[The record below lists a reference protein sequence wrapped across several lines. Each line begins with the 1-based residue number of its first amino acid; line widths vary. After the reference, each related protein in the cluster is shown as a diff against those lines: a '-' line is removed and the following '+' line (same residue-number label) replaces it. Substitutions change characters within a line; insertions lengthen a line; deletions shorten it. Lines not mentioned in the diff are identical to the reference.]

1 MSRQRAKYR
10 AGVLAV
16 ALATLALLAA
26 VGSAGAQDTSSIST
40 ATDTSAATTDP
51 GAATTTAPA
60 TTAAVSTALTSEQAA
75 ASRSSSAPY
84 AWIEVKPIGRSN
96 SNAQTKSKYFT
107 IGQGRTGVIQMAMKY
122 DHTTLTGGA
131 LTTTITLPPGL
142 TYVGVQADDRDQAR
156 MNGAFTCLTSGQIVT
171 CTMNKSVA
179 STEAAAVKP
188 NQVVELFMIVKAAQN
203 LVPTPPKNIPNPPDP
218 SVAQQVALG
227 DVTAAV
233 SIPTAAGTLS
243 ATSKVATEAI
253 TGFVQPLMRSTI
265 DATDSV
271 GNERDFVIRVRNVG
285 GLTAQSVAGKP
296 SLMLQGIL
304 PEDNPNIDFTIKG
317 DGWSCSDATGITIC
331 TYHRPVDIGAQAE
344 YLYVHWI
351 PLVQLSDRKA
361 KRIKWQLS
369 GKANWTTIANKG
381 ATREREKGT
390 TCFSQRYSWKF
401 HVLRPATLT
410 ARVEAAKGIDV
421 AQGRATHLRIR
432 VRNTGDVSATHP
444 GVRIAL
450 PKGVTLTSK
459 TAGWT
464 CTPNSLGAACV
475 NSSMSVAVGKYAT
488 IEADASTTTAT
499 PATHGK
505 ITTTPYADNSRH
517 DISHTVP
524 FIVQDIGDARIAPK
538 IQFKRDGHTWT
549 TWTDG
554 GHTKVQKD
562 ESFTY
567 RVQLV
572 NHGGDAVP
580 AGSTVAIS
588 EKIGSGVKLIKVGV
602 NGEGTC
608 ASGRNVSCSLSPA
621 SAVAPGQVVGTLDV
635 TIVPTRETKDASL
648 GPVIAKLAGDPGEDD
663 VPVRLRV
670 IASDRTIGIST
681 TVTQI
686 PDVGGRGA
694 LTMSASNKQKH
705 EAIDRLEV
713 STTLPAGISLVRAT
727 GSHWTCSRSGQKIDC
742 AFDATLNQRTR
753 TPKVTILI
761 DANGKKRLD
770 KTDWSATARTIST
783 GHIERGNVHQ
793 KLPVRAPISI
803 AASASPSTLAASKNA
818 KSLRTV
824 VLKGSR
830 STSNGVSLDYTWA
843 QRCTTAA
850 DVKAFG
856 KCPSKLPTPTVR
868 VEHPH
873 AATARALI
881 PGVTTRTTYVFELT
895 ISDHSSTRTQI
906 VRATAVPPQK
916 LHQGGERH
924 SSGKSKDAAS
934 KKAAQ
939 AAAQKAAEADRR
951 KRDSQRQNAAK
962 SAQKANASKGK
973 AALKGAPSVTIE
985 GGSLQNAAVNAE
997 VRLRAVVTGGS
1008 GERHYSWKQSAG
1020 ATATLSDPAG
1030 ESTTARLPSTKGLV
1044 SFTVSV
1050 TDGAGKQGSARVTIS
1065 VGSDVK
1071 ATDTTQALAASIV
1084 GGPALG
1090 ALPGTKV
1097 LLTALAQGGT
1107 GNVTYSWAQTAGPSV
1122 SLSTKVGSTASFT
1135 MPNTSDGLT
1144 FRVTA
1149 SDAKGTHSTADATVT
1164 TQASPPIVAVAG
1176 GPLLT
1181 ASPATET
1188 SLEVRVSGGNGEL
1201 KYRWAQVSGTKTSIS
1216 DATSPVAKIKTP
1228 GKNGLL
1234 VFTVTATDNT
1244 GTKGTGTV
1252 TVSVGAAA
1260 GKAYC
1265 SFLKQ
1270 TSKASGSGTLN
1281 LPLGTG
1287 TTAKFGTITPP
1298 SATQLSA
1305 CSGVSTTTTR
1315 QSTTPSDGTPFSA
1328 STFTVGGVTIADASG
1343 YVMPAGV
1350 EIASGTVTTPA
1361 SWQLPAISIGTT
1373 PLSLVF
1379 TGGSSANAELSG
1391 SVTAKAFP
1399 FLTLPSG
1406 WTGNTTLTFTPS
1418 GATTTGTVDAT
1429 ATNGSGLVN
1438 ATGTLSTAG
1447 TFTASV
1453 TANNILTIGSTSLD
1467 MSGTT
1472 SNASGTTVS
1481 SISGSTTTST
1491 TLAPGVALSTL
1502 KANWTTADT
1511 GPILTGSATVAF
1523 STSGA
1528 QPANLNAKL
1537 SYTNPS
1543 NWSATLTGSGGASWQ
1558 PLNGLTITPADF
1570 SGSIAQTNGAWQ
1582 WDVTATIPTWKAAS
1596 VLTLNNT
1603 TLDLSSTCTA
1613 TKGITCPKSMVFFN
1627 VATTAVVDPPLSDP
1641 ITISAD
1647 AVFGLGGTPAFS
1659 MTATLSGSITAIP
1672 GLTATITNATVSVND
1687 VEGTSLSPTIT
1698 MPQASLSLPSSWR
1711 LPNVSITDNPL
1722 SLVFTTA
1729 SGGSGSSGNSAV
1741 TAQLIGDIP
1750 VPQFPFLTLPT
1761 GWSGNANLSFGPT
1774 ANVYGS
1780 ATATASD
1787 GSHGVTVSGTLNTNG
1802 TYNASVSAQ
1811 DIVTVGN
1818 ASVDVA
1824 GNVTNTSGT
1833 VVSTVTGSIG
1843 SPATLASGVQL
1854 TQLSATW
1861 TSATSGPIFT
1871 GNATVAISSGS
1882 ETPTNLNATFSYTD
1896 TTNWNVTLTATGG
1909 PTWQPLPGL
1918 NVTPSDFSGSIGQT
1932 NAVWNWNVKA
1942 VIPSWTVSSVLTLNN
1957 TTLDMGSSCTL
1968 TNLVCPKADLF
1979 MMISTTANLN
1989 PPVGDSI
1996 TADADAVFGIGGGSG
2011 FSMYADVPN
2020 GINVAPGL
2028 SFTNPSI
2035 TVGYDLPAG
2044 AVTPTTGAPTFTG
2057 ATQSGWSISTAGG
2070 LTVPGL
2076 GDFAEIAT
2084 NITSQ
2089 GISMGGWDADGVSIA
2104 SGNGSQSGTAFGYSS
2119 MATTMSFDLP
2129 GYGAQSIKM
2138 TPGQIAVTGGYSSP
2152 QWFSTLTGATLPN
2165 AISTI
2170 QFDPT
2175 TGFFNAIVDI
2185 PGSYS
2190 IPSGGS
2196 KIQMPSLNFGI
2207 SNNAQG
2213 LTVTAGGV
2221 ANLSAAAVGGGTSS
2235 PPQMSVEVS
2244 YDFTTEQVSASFGI
2258 ENWNNAFGDQ
2268 GLTINEAVITLG
2280 AELASVPFP
2289 TPTVALYAN
2298 LDTGSL
2304 PPALTSAFGVPGNI
2318 PVAIGAELS
2327 EENPC
2332 IEVQV
2337 GSSTGTTPI
2346 LSVGGGSLQ
2355 ATYFEFVIAP
2365 LGCTLGNVGGTPI
2378 VIPPGFSMAFD
2389 GKLFGT
2395 EVDVQASLSFDP
2407 TIFNASITVGAFSI
2421 PGTGGGMQF
2430 QQTTVTVSLNEQT
2443 NIDSVTFAGGFTMFG
2458 TTINVSGDLSFNGT
2472 TGVTTAGLKVSQ
2484 PQALN
2489 VAGFSLSNLSI
2500 ALNVTY
2506 GGSTNNLSIAAS
2518 GDMNIMGNTVNVE
2531 AFDATIDNGV
2541 VEYINVQIQANL
2553 NFGPAATAS
2562 GTFDMSYTQST
2573 GAFNLNASV
2582 VLTTAAGFSI
2592 GTTATPATLEIS
2604 PQCVA
2609 FSGSLAYAPFFTATL
2624 EGTLVYEN
2632 GCAETV
2638 TNSAGQQVQGS
2649 PGDFSFSA
2657 TNVAIGIDGF
2667 GLTGDVGLGHVGS
2680 DDYANLNATIALS
2693 PQSTNNEITVAGD
2706 FNSNGNFT
2714 FNGSGNLDVAGFV
2727 MNMQV
2732 AVSSQNGNENISG
2745 AANFDVGGT
2754 TLAFA
2759 GDFSMQNGQPSTSLT
2774 ASANLVFDGFDLGNT
2789 TVYLNQTPSSFG
2801 MNAQIALNADL
2812 ATLNG
2817 QLTFIENG
2825 GAPLFYLAAAGN
2837 LNIPNLANA
2846 SMSGVFTNCTDP
2858 TCVQATTTTLTM
2870 SGSLDVYGITY
2881 NFPTIVIGANGFFSI
2896 TSDSSGSSCTGTT
2909 EIWPA
2914 NWQACFSYTE
2924 TLLISDAAPYFSVS
2938 ASADADVQVQW
2949 YNAFANSYS
2958 CACVHWPWWLGGHTT
2973 CLTCYSGGWGG
2984 WGTFINISGGF
2995 SFNADPFELSIEAD
3009 GVDFSI

>member
-1 MSRQRAKYR
+1 
-10 AGVLAV
+10 VLVV

-635 TIVPTRETKDASL
+635 TIVPTRETKDAAL

>member
-10 AGVLAV
+10 AGMVVV
-16 ALATLALLAA
+16 ALATVALLAA

-40 ATDTSAATTDP
+40 ATDTSATTTDP

-60 TTAAVSTALTSEQAA
+60 TTAAISTALTSDQAA
-75 ASRSSSAPY
+75 AARSSSAPY

-203 LVPTPPKNIPNPPDP
+203 LVPTPPKNTPNPPDP

-227 DVTAAV
+227 DITASVA
-233 SIPTAAGTLS
+233 IPTAAGTLN
-243 ATSKVATEAI
+243 ATSSVAAEAI

-265 DATDSV
+265 DATDSI
-271 GNERDFVIRVRNVG
+271 GNERDFVIRLRNVG
-285 GLTAQSVAGKP
+285 GLTAQSVNGKP
-296 SLMLQGIL
+296 SLMVQGIL
-304 PEDNPNIDFTIKG
+304 PEGVPNVDFTVKG

-331 TYHRPVDIGAQAE
+331 TYHRAVQIGAQAE

-351 PLVQLSDRKA
+351 PLVQLNDRKA
-361 KRIKWQLS
+361 KRINWQLS
-369 GKANWTTIANKG
+369 GKANWTTIADQGITSGREHG
-381 ATREREKGT
+381 A
-390 TCFSQRYSWKF
+390 TCFSQKYSWKF
-401 HVLRPATLT
+401 HVLHPATMT
-410 ARVEAAKGIDV
+410 ARIEAAKGIDV
-421 AQGRATHLRIR
+421 AQGRATQLRIR
-432 VRNTGDVSATHP
+432 MRNTGDVAATHP

-450 PKGVTLTSK
+450 PKGVVLTSRSK
-459 TAGWT
+459 GWT
-464 CTPNSLGAACV
+464 CTPNSVGAECV
-475 NSSMSVAVGKYAT
+475 NPTTSVDVGAYAT
-488 IEADASTTTAT
+488 IDVTATTTTAT
-499 PATHGK
+499 PAVHGK

-524 FIVQDIGDARIAPK
+524 FIVQDIGDPRIAPK
-538 IQFKRDGHTWT
+538 IQFKSDGHTWK
-549 TWTDG
+549 TWTNG
-554 GHTKVQKD
+554 GHTKVMKG
-562 ESFTY
+562 EAFTY

-572 NHGGDAVP
+572 NRGGDAVP
-580 AGSTVAIS
+580 AGSTVSIS
-588 EKIGSGVKLIKVGV
+588 ETIGTGVKLVSAGV

-608 ASGRNVSCSLSPA
+608 TSGRNVSCSLSPS
-621 SAVAPGQVVGTLDV
+621 SAVAPGDVVGTIDITVL
-635 TIVPTRETKDASL
+635 PSRETKDAPL
-648 GPVIAKLAGDPGEDD
+648 GPVIAKLSGDPGQDR

-670 IASDRTIGIST
+670 IATDRTVRIST
-681 TVTQI
+681 DVHLI
-686 PDVGGRGA
+686 PDVGGRGEI
-694 LTMSASNKQKH
+694 TMSAANLQKH
-705 EAIDRLEV
+705 NAIDQV
-713 STTLPAGISLVRAT
+713 KVMTTLPAGISLVSAT
-727 GSHWTCSRSGQKIDC
+727 GSNWTCTNSGQALTC
-742 AFDATLNQRTR
+742 AFSPALAQRTR
-753 TPKVTILI
+753 TPKVTLLV
-761 DANGKKRLD
+761 DATGKKRVD
-770 KTDWSATARTIST
+770 ATEWNATARTIAT
-783 GHIERGNVHQ
+783 KHIEVGLVHQ
-793 KLPVRAPISI
+793 KLPVRSPISI
-803 AASASPSTLAASKNA
+803 TASVSPSTLAASKDA
-818 KSLRTV
+818 KKLRTV
-824 VLKGSR
+824 VLKGSK
-830 STSNGVSLDYTWA
+830 SASNGVSLDYSWV
-843 QRCTTAA
+843 QRCTTPA
-850 DVKAFG
+850 DVAAFG
-856 KCPSKLPTPTVR
+856 KCPTTTPTPVVR

-881 PGVTTRTTYVFELT
+881 PGVTERTTYVFELT
-895 ISDHSSTRTQI
+895 ITDHSSTRSQI
-906 VRATAVPPQK
+906 VRAVAAPP
-916 LHQGGERH
+916 LHVKQGGEQRT
-924 SSGKSKDAAS
+924 SGKTKDATS

-939 AAAQKAAEADRR
+939 TAAQKAAETDRR
-951 KRDSQRQNAAK
+951 KRDSQRASAAK
-962 SAQKANASKGK
+962 SAQKANANKGK
-973 AALKGAPSVTIE
+973 AALKGAPNVTIE
-985 GGSLQNAAVNAE
+985 GGSLQSAATNAE
-997 VRLRAVVTGGS
+997 VTLHAVVTGGS
-1008 GERHYSWKQSAG
+1008 GDRHYAWKQSAG
-1020 ATATLSDPAG
+1020 SATTLSDAAG
-1030 ESTTARLPSTKGLV
+1030 ESTKVHMPTVKGLV
-1044 SFTVSV
+1044 SYTVTV
-1050 TDGAGKQGSARVTIS
+1050 TDGAGKQGTARVTIN

-1084 GGPALG
+1084 GGPSLG

-1107 GNVTYSWAQTAGPSV
+1107 GNVTYSWAQTSGPSV
-1122 SLSTKVGSTASFT
+1122 SLSAKTGSTASFT
-1135 MPNTSDGLT
+1135 MPSTSDGLG

-1149 SDAKGTHSTADATVT
+1149 TDAAGTHSTADATVT
-1164 TQASPPIVAVAG
+1164 TQASPPTVSVAG

-1181 ASPATET
+1181 AAPSTET

-1201 KYRWAQVSGTKTSIS
+1201 KYKWMQVSGTKTPIS
-1216 DATSPVAKIKTP
+1216 DDTSAVAKIKTP
-1228 GKNGLL
+1228 GRTGLL
-1234 VFTVTATDNT
+1234 VYTVTATDNT
-1244 GTKGTGTV
+1244 GTQGTGTV
-1252 TVSVGAAA
+1252 TISVGAAA

-1265 SFLKQ
+1265 SFLTQ
-1270 TSKASGSGTLN
+1270 TSKASGSGSLK

-1287 TTAKFGTITPP
+1287 NSATFGTITPP
-1298 SATQLSA
+1298 SAAQSSA
-1305 CSGVSTTTTR
+1305 CAGKAKSTR
-1315 QSTTPSDGTPFSA
+1315 QASTPSDGTPFSA
-1328 STFTVGGVTIADASG
+1328 STFTVGGVTIANASG
-1343 YVMPAGV
+1343 YVMPAGI
-1350 EIASGTVTTPA
+1350 EITAGTVTTPA
-1361 SWQLPAISIGTT
+1361 SWQLPAITVGST
-1373 PLSLVF
+1373 PLSMVF
-1379 TGGSSANAELSG
+1379 TGGSSSNAQLSG
-1391 SVTAKAFP
+1391 SISAKAFP

-1418 GATTTGTVDAT
+1418 GTTTTGSVDAT

-1438 ATGTLSTAG
+1438 VTGSLSTTGT
-1447 TFTASV
+1447 FNASV
-1453 TANNILTIGSTSLD
+1453 TANDILTIGATSLD

-1481 SISGSTTTST
+1481 SIAGSTTTATS
-1491 TLAPGVALSTL
+1491 LAPGVSLSTL

-1523 STSGA
+1523 TTTGA
-1528 QPANLNAKL
+1528 TPTALNATL
-1537 SYTNPS
+1537 SYTDPA
-1543 NWSATLTGSGGASWQ
+1543 NWSTTLTGSGGPTWQ
-1558 PLNGLTITPADF
+1558 PLNGLSVSPSDF
-1570 SGSIAQTNGAWQ
+1570 SGSIAQSNGTWE
-1582 WDVTATIPTWKAAS
+1582 WNVTANVPTWKAAS
-1596 VLTLNNT
+1596 VLTLTKT

-1627 VATTAVVDPPLSDP
+1627 VATTAVVDPPLSNP

-1698 MPQASLSLPSSWR
+1698 MPQASLALPSAWR
-1711 LPNVSITDNPL
+1711 LPNVSITNNPL

-1750 VPQFPFLTLPT
+1750 VPQFPFLTLPS

-1787 GSHGVTVSGTLNTNG
+1787 GSHGVTVTGTLNNNG
-1802 TYNASVSAQ
+1802 TYSASVTAQ

-1818 ASVDVA
+1818 ASVNVA
-1824 GNVTNTSGT
+1824 GTVTNTSGN
-1833 VVSTVTGSIG
+1833 VVSTVTGAIG

-1854 TQLSATW
+1854 TTLRATW

-1882 ETPTNLNATFSYTD
+1882 ETPTNLNANFTYTD
-1896 TTNWNVTLTATGG
+1896 TTNWAVTLTATGG

-1932 NAVWNWNVKA
+1932 NAAWNWNVKA
-1942 VIPSWTVSSVLTLNN
+1942 AIPSWTVSSVLTLNN

-2028 SFTNPSI
+2028 SFSNPSI

-2044 AVTPTTGAPTFTG
+2044 SVTPTTGAPTFTG
-2057 ATQSGWSISTAGG
+2057 ATESGWSISTAGG

-2119 MATTMSFDLP
+2119 FASTMSFNLP
-2129 GYGAQSIKM
+2129 SFGQQTIKL
-2138 TPGQIAVTGGYSSP
+2138 TPGEISVTGGYSSP
-2152 QWFSTLTGATLPN
+2152 QWFATLTGASLPS

-2196 KIQMPSLNFGI
+2196 KIQMPSLNFAI
-2207 SNNAQG
+2207 SENQQG

-2389 GKLFGT
+2389 GQLFGT
-2395 EVDVQASLSFDP
+2395 EVDVQAALSFDP

-2443 NIDSVTFAGGFTMFG
+2443 NVDSVTFAGGFSMFG
-2458 TTINVSGDLSFNGT
+2458 TTIDVSGDLIFNGT
-2472 TGVTTAGLKVSQ
+2472 TGQTTAGLKVSQ

-2506 GGSTNNLSIAAS
+2506 GGGTNDLSIAAS
-2518 GDMNIMGNTVNVE
+2518 GDMNIMGNTVNVQ

-2541 VEYINVQIQANL
+2541 VEYVNVQIQESL

-2562 GTFDMSYTQST
+2562 GMFDMSYTQST
-2573 GAFNLNASV
+2573 GAFDLNASV

-2592 GTTATPATLEIS
+2592 GTTSNPATLEIS

-2609 FSGSLAYAPFFTATL
+2609 FSGTLAYAPFFTATM
-2624 EGTLVYEN
+2624 EGTLVYQD

-2727 MNMQV
+2727 LNMQV

-2774 ASANLVFDGFDLGNT
+2774 ASANLVFDGFNLGNT

-2825 GAPLFYLAAAGN
+2825 GAPLFYLSAAGN

-2846 SMSGVFTNCTDP
+2846 SMSGVFTNCTNP
-2858 TCVQATTTTLTM
+2858 SCTQATTTTLTM

-2938 ASADADVQVQW
+2938 ASAAADVQVQW

-2995 SFNADPFELSIEAD
+2995 SFNADPFELSIEAE

>member
-10 AGVLAV
+10 AGMVVV
-16 ALATLALLAA
+16 ALATVALLAA

-40 ATDTSAATTDP
+40 ATDTSATTTDP

-60 TTAAVSTALTSEQAA
+60 TTAAISTALTSDQAA
-75 ASRSSSAPY
+75 AARSSSAPY

-203 LVPTPPKNIPNPPDP
+203 LVPTPPKNTPNPPDP

-227 DVTAAV
+227 DITASVA
-233 SIPTAAGTLS
+233 IPTAAGTLN
-243 ATSKVATEAI
+243 ATSSVAAEAI

-265 DATDSV
+265 DATDSI
-271 GNERDFVIRVRNVG
+271 GNERDFVIRLRNVG
-285 GLTAQSVAGKP
+285 GLTAQSVNGKP
-296 SLMLQGIL
+296 SLMVQGIL
-304 PEDNPNIDFTIKG
+304 PEGVPNVDFTVKG

-331 TYHRPVDIGAQAE
+331 TYHRAVQIGAQAE

-351 PLVQLSDRKA
+351 PLVQLNDRKA
-361 KRIKWQLS
+361 KRINWQLS
-369 GKANWTTIANKG
+369 GKANWTTIADQGITSGREHG
-381 ATREREKGT
+381 A
-390 TCFSQRYSWKF
+390 TCFSQKYSWKF
-401 HVLRPATLT
+401 HVLHPATMT
-410 ARVEAAKGIDV
+410 ARIEAAKGIDV
-421 AQGRATHLRIR
+421 AQGRATQLRIR
-432 VRNTGDVSATHP
+432 MRNTGDVAATHP

-450 PKGVTLTSK
+450 PKGVVLTSRSK
-459 TAGWT
+459 GWT
-464 CTPNSLGAACV
+464 CTPNSVGAECV
-475 NSSMSVAVGKYAT
+475 NPTTSVDVGAYAT
-488 IEADASTTTAT
+488 IDVTATTTTAT
-499 PATHGK
+499 PAVHGK

-524 FIVQDIGDARIAPK
+524 FIVQDIGDPRIAPK
-538 IQFKRDGHTWT
+538 IQFKSDGHTWK
-549 TWTDG
+549 TWTNG
-554 GHTKVQKD
+554 GHTKVMKG
-562 ESFTY
+562 EAFTY

-572 NHGGDAVP
+572 NRGGDAVP
-580 AGSTVAIS
+580 AGSTVSIS
-588 EKIGSGVKLIKVGV
+588 ETIGTGVKLVSAGV

-608 ASGRNVSCSLSPA
+608 TSGRNVSCSLSPS
-621 SAVAPGQVVGTLDV
+621 SAVAPGDVVGTIDITVL
-635 TIVPTRETKDASL
+635 PSRETKDAPL
-648 GPVIAKLAGDPGEDD
+648 GPVIAKLSGDPGQDR

-670 IASDRTIGIST
+670 IATDRTVRIST
-681 TVTQI
+681 DVHLI
-686 PDVGGRGA
+686 PDVGGRGEI
-694 LTMSASNKQKH
+694 TMSAANLQKH
-705 EAIDRLEV
+705 NAIDQV
-713 STTLPAGISLVRAT
+713 KVMTTLPAGISLVSAT
-727 GSHWTCSRSGQKIDC
+727 GSNWTCTNSGQALTC
-742 AFDATLNQRTR
+742 AFSPALAQRTR
-753 TPKVTILI
+753 TPKVTLLV
-761 DANGKKRLD
+761 DATGKKRVD
-770 KTDWSATARTIST
+770 ATEWNATARTIAT
-783 GHIERGNVHQ
+783 KHIEVGLVHQ
-793 KLPVRAPISI
+793 KLPVRSPISI
-803 AASASPSTLAASKNA
+803 TASVSPSTLAASKDA
-818 KSLRTV
+818 KKLRTV
-824 VLKGSR
+824 VLKGSK
-830 STSNGVSLDYTWA
+830 SASNGVSLDYSWV
-843 QRCTTAA
+843 QRCTTPA
-850 DVKAFG
+850 DVAAFG
-856 KCPSKLPTPTVR
+856 KCPTTTPTPVVR

-881 PGVTTRTTYVFELT
+881 PGVTERTTYVFELT
-895 ISDHSSTRTQI
+895 ITDHSSTRSQI
-906 VRATAVPPQK
+906 VRAVAAPP
-916 LHQGGERH
+916 LHVKQGGEQRT
-924 SSGKSKDAAS
+924 SGKTKDATS

-939 AAAQKAAEADRR
+939 TAAQKAAETDRR
-951 KRDSQRQNAAK
+951 KRDSQRASAAK
-962 SAQKANASKGK
+962 SAQKANANKGK
-973 AALKGAPSVTIE
+973 AALKGAPNVTIE
-985 GGSLQNAAVNAE
+985 GGSLQSAATNAE
-997 VRLRAVVTGGS
+997 VTLHAVVTGGS
-1008 GERHYSWKQSAG
+1008 GDRHYAWKQSAG
-1020 ATATLSDPAG
+1020 SATTLSDAAG
-1030 ESTTARLPSTKGLV
+1030 ESTKVHMPTVKGLV
-1044 SFTVSV
+1044 SYTVTV
-1050 TDGAGKQGSARVTIS
+1050 TDGAGKQGTARVTIN

-1084 GGPALG
+1084 GGPSLG

-1107 GNVTYSWAQTAGPSV
+1107 GNVTYSWAQTSGPSV
-1122 SLSTKVGSTASFT
+1122 SLSAKTGSTASFT
-1135 MPNTSDGLT
+1135 MPSTSDGLG

-1149 SDAKGTHSTADATVT
+1149 TDAAGTHSTADATVT
-1164 TQASPPIVAVAG
+1164 TQASPPTVSVAG

-1181 ASPATET
+1181 AAPSTET

-1201 KYRWAQVSGTKTSIS
+1201 KYKWMQVSGTKTPIS
-1216 DATSPVAKIKTP
+1216 DDTSAVAKIKTP
-1228 GKNGLL
+1228 GRTGLL
-1234 VFTVTATDNT
+1234 VYTVTATDNT
-1244 GTKGTGTV
+1244 GTQGTGTV
-1252 TVSVGAAA
+1252 TISVGAAA

-1265 SFLKQ
+1265 SFLTQ
-1270 TSKASGSGTLN
+1270 TSKASGSGSLK

-1287 TTAKFGTITPP
+1287 NSATFGTITPP
-1298 SATQLSA
+1298 SAAQSSA
-1305 CSGVSTTTTR
+1305 CAGKAKSTR
-1315 QSTTPSDGTPFSA
+1315 QASTPSDGTPFSA
-1328 STFTVGGVTIADASG
+1328 STFTVGGVTIANASG
-1343 YVMPAGV
+1343 YVMPAGI
-1350 EIASGTVTTPA
+1350 EITAGTVTTPA
-1361 SWQLPAISIGTT
+1361 SWQLPAITVGST
-1373 PLSLVF
+1373 PLSMVF
-1379 TGGSSANAELSG
+1379 TGGSSSNAQLSG
-1391 SVTAKAFP
+1391 SISAKAFP

-1418 GATTTGTVDAT
+1418 GTTTTGSVDAT

-1438 ATGTLSTAG
+1438 VTGSLSTTGT
-1447 TFTASV
+1447 FNASV
-1453 TANNILTIGSTSLD
+1453 TANDILTIGATSLD

-1481 SISGSTTTST
+1481 SIAGSTTTATS
-1491 TLAPGVALSTL
+1491 LAPGVSLSTL

-1523 STSGA
+1523 TTTGA
-1528 QPANLNAKL
+1528 TPTALNATL
-1537 SYTNPS
+1537 SYTDPA
-1543 NWSATLTGSGGASWQ
+1543 NWSTTLTGSGGPTWQ
-1558 PLNGLTITPADF
+1558 PLNGLSVSPSDF
-1570 SGSIAQTNGAWQ
+1570 SGSIAQSNGTWE
-1582 WDVTATIPTWKAAS
+1582 WNVTANVPTWKAAS
-1596 VLTLNNT
+1596 VLTLTKT

-1627 VATTAVVDPPLSDP
+1627 VATTAVVDPPLSNP

-1698 MPQASLSLPSSWR
+1698 MPQASLALPSAWR
-1711 LPNVSITDNPL
+1711 LPNVSITNNPL

-1750 VPQFPFLTLPT
+1750 VPQFPFLTLPS

-1787 GSHGVTVSGTLNTNG
+1787 GSHGVTVTGTLNNNG
-1802 TYNASVSAQ
+1802 TYSASVTAQ

-1818 ASVDVA
+1818 ASVNVA
-1824 GNVTNTSGT
+1824 GTVTNTSGN
-1833 VVSTVTGSIG
+1833 VVSTVTGAIG

-1854 TQLSATW
+1854 TTLRATW

-1882 ETPTNLNATFSYTD
+1882 ETPTNLNANFTYTD
-1896 TTNWNVTLTATGG
+1896 TTNWAVTLTATGG

-1932 NAVWNWNVKA
+1932 NAAWNWNVKA
-1942 VIPSWTVSSVLTLNN
+1942 AIPSWTVSSVLTLNN

-2028 SFTNPSI
+2028 SFSNPSI

-2044 AVTPTTGAPTFTG
+2044 SVTPTTGAPTFTG
-2057 ATQSGWSISTAGG
+2057 ATESGWSISTAGG

-2119 MATTMSFDLP
+2119 FASTMSFNLP
-2129 GYGAQSIKM
+2129 SFGQQTIKL
-2138 TPGQIAVTGGYSSP
+2138 TPGEISVTGGYSSP
-2152 QWFSTLTGATLPN
+2152 QWFATLTGASLPS

-2196 KIQMPSLNFGI
+2196 KIQMPSLNFAI
-2207 SNNAQG
+2207 SENQQG

-2389 GKLFGT
+2389 GQLFGT
-2395 EVDVQASLSFDP
+2395 EVDVQAALSFDP

-2443 NIDSVTFAGGFTMFG
+2443 NVDSVTFAGGFSMFG
-2458 TTINVSGDLSFNGT
+2458 TTIDVSGDLIFNGT
-2472 TGVTTAGLKVSQ
+2472 TGQTTAGLKVSQ

-2506 GGSTNNLSIAAS
+2506 
-2518 GDMNIMGNTVNVE
+2518 
-2531 AFDATIDNGV
+2531 
-2541 VEYINVQIQANL
+2541 
-2553 NFGPAATAS
+2553 
-2562 GTFDMSYTQST
+2562 
-2573 GAFNLNASV
+2573 
-2582 VLTTAAGFSI
+2582 
-2592 GTTATPATLEIS
+2592 
-2604 PQCVA
+2604 
-2609 FSGSLAYAPFFTATL
+2609 
-2624 EGTLVYEN
+2624 
-2632 GCAETV
+2632 
-2638 TNSAGQQVQGS
+2638 
-2649 PGDFSFSA
+2649 
-2657 TNVAIGIDGF
+2657 
-2667 GLTGDVGLGHVGS
+2667 
-2680 DDYANLNATIALS
+2680 
-2693 PQSTNNEITVAGD
+2693 
-2706 FNSNGNFT
+2706 
-2714 FNGSGNLDVAGFV
+2714 
-2727 MNMQV
+2727 
-2732 AVSSQNGNENISG
+2732 
-2745 AANFDVGGT
+2745 VGGT

-2774 ASANLVFDGFDLGNT
+2774 ASANLVFDGFNLGNT

-2825 GAPLFYLAAAGN
+2825 GAPLFYLSAAGN

-2846 SMSGVFTNCTDP
+2846 SMSGVFTNCTNP
-2858 TCVQATTTTLTM
+2858 SCTQATTTTLTM

-2938 ASADADVQVQW
+2938 ASAAADVQVQW

-2995 SFNADPFELSIEAD
+2995 SFNADPFELSIEAES
-3009 GVDFSI
+3009 VDFSI

>member
-1 MSRQRAKYR
+1 VGRPEGKHR
-10 AGVLAV
+10 AGLLIV
-16 ALATLALLAA
+16 ALAALALLAA
-26 VGSAGAQDTSSIST
+26 VGTAGAQDTST
-40 ATDTSAATTDP
+40 AATTDSS
-51 GAATTTAPA
+51 AAADAGA
-60 TTAAVSTALTSEQAA
+60 TTAVSTVLSAEQTAA
-75 ASRSSSAPY
+75 ARSSSAPY

-96 SNAQTKSKYFT
+96 ANGQSKSKYFT

-122 DHTTLTGGA
+122 DHTTLAGGA
-131 LTTTITLPPGL
+131 LTASITLPTGL

-156 MNGAFTCLTSGQIVT
+156 MNGAFSCTTAGQVVT
-171 CTMNKSVA
+171 CAMNKSMT
-179 STEAAAVKP
+179 STEAAAVQP
-188 NQVVELFMIVKAAQN
+188 NQVVELFLIVKAASN
-203 LVPTPPKNIPNPPDP
+203 LVPTPPKDTPNPPDP
-218 SVAQQVALG
+218 SVAQQVSLG
-227 DVTAAV
+227 DISASLAV
-233 SIPTAAGTLS
+233 PTAAGVLN
-243 ATSKVATEAI
+243 ATSKVAAEAI

-271 GNERDFVIRVRNVG
+271 GNERDFVIRLRNVG
-285 GLTAQSVAGKP
+285 GLTAQSVGGKP
-296 SLMLQGIL
+296 SLMVQGIL
-304 PEDNPNIDFTIKG
+304 PEGIPNVDFTVKG
-317 DGWSCSDATGITIC
+317 DGWTCSDATGITIC
-331 TYHRPVDIGAQAE
+331 TYRRPIEIGAQAE
-344 YLYVHWI
+344 YLHVHWI
-351 PLVQLSDRKA
+351 PLLQQGDRKA

-369 GKANWTTIANKG
+369 GKANWTTIADQG
-381 ATREREKGT
+381 AKSAREKGT

-401 HVLRPATLT
+401 HVLHPATMT

-421 AQGRATHLRIR
+421 AQGRTTRLRLR
-432 VRNTGDVSATHP
+432 VRNTGDVNATHP

-450 PKGVTLTSK
+450 PKGVTLTSR
-459 TAGWT
+459 TSGWT
-464 CTPNSLGAACV
+464 CTPNSLGAECV
-475 NSSMSVAVGKYAT
+475 DPSATVAVGTYVT
-488 IEADASTTTAT
+488 VDVDAATTTAT
-499 PATHGK
+499 PAVHGR

-524 FIVQDIGDARIAPK
+524 FVVQDVGDPRIAPK
-538 IQFKRDGHTWT
+538 IQFKSDGHTWK

-580 AGSTVAIS
+580 SGATVSIS

-608 ASGRNVSCSLSPA
+608 TSGHDVSCTLSPS
-621 SAVAPGQVVGTLDV
+621 SAIAPGQVVGTLDV
-635 TIVPTRETKDASL
+635 TIVPTRETKDAAL
-648 GPVIAKLAGDPGEDD
+648 GPVVAKLSGDPGEDH

-681 TVTQI
+681 TVRQI
-686 PDVGGRGA
+686 PDVGGRGE
-694 LTMSASNKQKH
+694 LTMSATNKQRH
-705 EAIDRLEV
+705 AAIDQLKV
-713 STTLPAGISLVRAT
+713 STTLPAGIALVSAT
-727 GSHWTCSRSGQKIDC
+727 GSNWTCSHSGRDITC

-753 TPKVTILI
+753 TPKVSILV
-761 DANGKKRLD
+761 DASGKKRLD

-783 GHIERGNVHQ
+783 GHIELGTVHQ
-793 KLPVRAPISI
+793 KLPVRAPITI

-818 KSLRTV
+818 KALRTV
-824 VLKGSR
+824 VLKGSK
-830 STSNGVSLDYTWA
+830 SASNGVSLDYSWV

-856 KCPSKLPTPTVR
+856 KCPTKRPTPTVR

-881 PGVTTRTTYVFELT
+881 PGVTERTTYVFELT
-895 ISDHSSTRTQI
+895 ISDHSSTRSQI
-906 VRATAVPPQK
+906 VRTTAVPPLKQP
-916 LHQGGERH
+916 QGGERS

-939 AAAQKAAEADRR
+939 TAAQKAAEADRR
-951 KRDSQRQNAAK
+951 KRDSQRRASAK
-962 SAQKANASKGK
+962 GTQKANASKGK
-973 AALKGAPSVTIE
+973 SALKGAPTVTIE
-985 GGSLQNAAVNAE
+985 GGSLQSAAVNAE
-997 VRLRAVVTGGS
+997 VDLRAVVSGGT
-1008 GERHYSWKQSAG
+1008 GERHYAWKQSAG
-1020 ATATLSDPAG
+1020 SATTISDAAA
-1030 ESTTARLPSTKGLV
+1030 ESTKVHLPSTKGLV
-1044 SFTVSV
+1044 SYTVTV
-1050 TDGAGKQGSARVTIS
+1050 TDGAGKQGSARVTID

-1084 GGPALG
+1084 GGPSLG

-1097 LLTALAQGGT
+1097 LLTALAQGGSGT
-1107 GNVTYSWAQTAGPSV
+1107 VTYSWTQTAGPPV
-1122 SLSTKVGSTASFT
+1122 VLSAKTGSSASFT
-1135 MPNTSDGLT
+1135 MPSTSEGLT

-1149 SDAKGTHSTADATVT
+1149 TDGAGAHSTADATVT
-1164 TQASPPIVAVAG
+1164 TQASPPTVSVAG

-1181 ASPATET
+1181 AAPSTET
-1188 SLEVRVSGGNGEL
+1188 ALEVRVSGGNGEL
-1201 KYRWAQVSGTKTSIS
+1201 KYKWTQISG
-1216 DATSPVAKIKTP
+1216 AKTP
-1228 GKNGLL
+1228 ITDDTSAVARIRTPSRNGLL
-1234 VFTVTATDNT
+1234 VYTVTATDNT
-1244 GTKGTGTV
+1244 GTQGTGTV

-1270 TSKASGSGTLN
+1270 TAKASGSGSLD
-1281 LPLGTG
+1281 LPLGAG
-1287 TTAKFGTITPP
+1287 TTATFGTITPP

-1305 CSGVSTTTTR
+1305 CSGISTKATR
-1315 QSTTPSDGTPFSA
+1315 QTSTPSDGTPFSA
-1328 STFTVGGVTIADASG
+1328 STFTVGGVTIANAAG

-1350 EIASGTVTTPA
+1350 EITSGTVTTPA

-1379 TGGSSANAELSG
+1379 AGGSSSNAELSG
-1391 SVTAKAFP
+1391 SITAKAFP

-1406 WTGNTTLTFTPS
+1406 WTGTTTLTFTPNG
-1418 GATTTGTVDAT
+1418 GATTGAVDAS

-1438 ATGTLSTAG
+1438 VTGSLSTTG

-1453 TANNILTIGSTSLD
+1453 TANDILTIAGTSLD

-1481 SISGSTTTST
+1481 SISGSTTAATS
-1491 TLAPGVALSTL
+1491 LAPGVSLTTL

-1528 QPANLNAKL
+1528 QPANLNATL
-1537 SYTNPS
+1537 SYTDPADWN
-1543 NWSATLTGSGGASWQ
+1543 ATLTGSGGASWQ
-1558 PLNGLTITPADF
+1558 PLNGLTLTPSDF
-1570 SGSIAQTNGAWQ
+1570 SGSIAQANGAWQ
-1582 WDVTATIPTWKAAS
+1582 WNVTATVPTWKAAS
-1596 VLTLNNT
+1596 VLTLTKT
-1603 TLDLSSTCTA
+1603 TLDLSSSCTA

-1627 VATTAVVDPPLSDP
+1627 IDTTAVVDPPLSDP
-1641 ITISAD
+1641 ISISAD

-1698 MPQASLSLPSSWR
+1698 MPQASLSLPSAWR
-1711 LPNVSITDNPL
+1711 LPNVSITNNPL
-1722 SLVFTTA
+1722 SLVFTTPSGGA
-1729 SGGSGSSGNSAV
+1729 SSSGGSGSSGSSAV
-1741 TAQLIGDIP
+1741 VAQLIGDIP

-1802 TYNASVSAQ
+1802 TYSASVSAE

-1818 ASVDVA
+1818 ASVNVA
-1824 GNVTNTSGT
+1824 GTVTNTSGN

-1854 TQLSATW
+1854 TTLSATW
-1861 TSATSGPIFT
+1861 TSATTGPIFT

-1882 ETPTNLNATFSYTD
+1882 ETPTNLNAAFTYTD

-1932 NAVWNWNVKA
+1932 DAAWNWNVKA
-1942 VIPSWTVSSVLTLNN
+1942 VIPTWTVSSVLTLNN

-1968 TNLVCPKADLF
+1968 TNVVCPKADLF

-1996 TADADAVFGIGGGSG
+1996 TADADAVFGIGGGAG
-2011 FSMYADVPN
+2011 FSLYADVPN

-2028 SFTNPSI
+2028 SFSNPSI
-2035 TVGYDLPAG
+2035 SVAYDLPSG
-2044 AVTPTTGAPTFTG
+2044 SVTPTTGAPSFTG
-2057 ATQSGWSISTAGG
+2057 ATENGWSINTAGG

-2084 NITSQ
+2084 NITSL

-2119 MATTMSFDLP
+2119 VPTTMSFNLP
-2129 GYGAQSIKM
+2129 GFGAQSIKM
-2138 TPGQIAVTGGYSSP
+2138 TPGQISVTGGYSSP

-2196 KIQMPSLNFGI
+2196 QIQMPSLNFAI

-2258 ENWNNAFGDQ
+2258 ENWQNAFGDQ

-2389 GKLFGT
+2389 GQLFGT
-2395 EVDVQASLSFDP
+2395 EVDVQAALSFDP
-2407 TIFNASITVGAFSI
+2407 TIFNASITVGAFTI

-2443 NIDSVTFAGGFTMFG
+2443 QIDTVTFAGGFTMFG
-2458 TTINVSGDLSFNGT
+2458 TTIDVSGDLSYDGAT
-2472 TGVTTAGLKVSQ
+2472 ATTTAGLKVSQ
-2484 PQALN
+2484 SQSLN
-2489 VAGFSLSNLSI
+2489 VSGFSLSNLSI

-2506 GGSTNNLSIAAS
+2506 GPSTNDLSIAAS
-2518 GDMNIMGNTVNVE
+2518 GDMDIMGNTVNVQ

-2541 VEYINVQIQANL
+2541 VENVNVQIQANL
-2553 NFGPAATAS
+2553 NFGPAATAN

-2573 GAFNLNASV
+2573 GAFDLNAAV

-2592 GTTATPATLEIS
+2592 GTPSNPATLEIS

-2609 FSGSLAYAPFFTATL
+2609 FSGSLAYAPFFTATM
-2624 EGTLVYEN
+2624 EGTLVYQS

-2649 PGDFSFSA
+2649 PGDFSFAA

-2693 PQSTNNEITVAGD
+2693 PQSTNNEITVNGD

-2714 FNGSGNLDVAGFV
+2714 FNGSGNLDIAGFV

-2732 AVSSQNGNENISG
+2732 AVSNQNGNQSISG

-2759 GDFSMQNGQPSTSLT
+2759 GDFTMQNGQPSTSLT
-2774 ASANLVFDGFDLGNT
+2774 ASANLVFDGFNLGNT

-2837 LNIPNLANA
+2837 LNIPDLADA

-2858 TCVQATTTTLTM
+2858 SCTQATTTTLTM

-2881 NFPTIVIGANGFFSI
+2881 NFPTIVIGADGYFSI
-2896 TSDSSGSSCTGTT
+2896 TSNSSGSSCTGTT

-2995 SFNADPFELSIEAD
+2995 SFNADPFELSVEAE

>member
-1 MSRQRAKYR
+1 MNQLGVVRRAVPF
-10 AGVLAV
+10 AA
-16 ALATLALLAA
+16 ALLLALIALTAA
-26 VGSAGAQDTSSIST
+26 AGAQEAP
-40 ATDTSAATTDP
+40 ATGADTSATP
-51 GAATTTAPA
+51 VA
-60 TTAAVSTALTSEQAA
+60 TTAGASTALSADQAA
-75 ASRSSSAPY
+75 AARSSDAPY

-96 SNAQTKSKYFT
+96 SNGQSKSKYFT

-122 DHTTLTGGA
+122 DHTTLSGGP
-131 LTTTITLPPGL
+131 LTTTITLPAGL

-156 MNGAFTCLTSGQIVT
+156 MNGAFTCTTAGQVVT
-171 CTMNKSVA
+171 CTMNRSLT
-179 STEAAAVKP
+179 STEAASVQP
-188 NQVVELFMIVKAAQN
+188 NQVVELFMIVKAAPN
-203 LVPTPPKNIPNPPDP
+203 LVPTPPKNTPNPPDP
-218 SVAQQVALG
+218 SVAQQIALG
-227 DVTAAV
+227 DITAALAV
-233 SIPTAAGTLS
+233 PTEAGTLT
-243 ATSKVATEAI
+243 ATSTVAAEAI
-253 TGFVQPLMRSTI
+253 TGFVQPLIRSTI

-271 GNERDFVIRVRNVG
+271 GSERDFVIRLRNVG
-285 GLTAQSVAGKP
+285 GLVAQSVGGKP
-296 SLMLQGIL
+296 SLMVQGIL
-304 PEDNPNIDFTIKG
+304 PESAPDVAFTVTG
-317 DGWSCSDATGITIC
+317 VGWSCSDATGTTIC
-331 TYHRPVDIGAQAE
+331 TYHRPVDIGAEAE
-344 YLYVHWI
+344 YLHVHWT
-351 PLVQLSDRKA
+351 PLVRLSDGKA

-369 GKANWTTIANKG
+369 GKVNWTTIADQG
-381 ATREREKGT
+381 ATTARQKGT

-401 HVLRPATLT
+401 HVLQPATMT
-410 ARVEAAKGIDV
+410 ARVEAKHGIDV
-421 AQGRATHLRIR
+421 AQGRTTQLRIR
-432 VRNTGDVSATHP
+432 VRNTGDVTATHP

-450 PKGVTLTSK
+450 PKGITLTSH
-459 TAGWT
+459 TSGWT
-464 CTPNSLGAACV
+464 CTPNSLGAECV
-475 NSSMSVAVGKYAT
+475 NPTSSVAVGKYAT
-488 IEADASTTTAT
+488 IDVTAATTTAT

-524 FIVQDIGDARIAPK
+524 FIVQDVGDPRIAPS
-538 IQFKRDGHTWT
+538 IQFKSDGHTWK
-549 TWTDG
+549 TWKDG
-554 GHTKVQKD
+554 GHTKVMKD
-562 ESFTY
+562 QAFTY
-567 RVQLV
+567 RVQLE

-580 AGSTVAIS
+580 AGSTVSIS
-588 EKIGSGVKLIKVGV
+588 ETIGSGVKLISAGV

-608 ASGRNVSCSLSPA
+608 TTGRNVSCSLSPSA
-621 SAVAPGQVVGTLDV
+621 AVAPGGVVGTIDITVL
-635 TIVPTRETKDASL
+635 PSRETKDAPL
-648 GPVIAKLAGDPGEDD
+648 GPVIAKLSGDPGEDR

-670 IASDRTIGIST
+670 VATDRTVRIST
-681 TVTQI
+681 DVRQI
-686 PDVGGRGA
+686 PDSGGRGEI
-694 LTMSASNKQKH
+694 TMSAANLQKH
-705 EAIDRLEV
+705 NAIDRLRV
-713 STTLPAGISLVRAT
+713 TTTLPTGISLVSAT
-727 GSHWTCSRSGQKIDC
+727 GSNWTCSRSGQALTCDF
-742 AFDATLNQRTR
+742 APTLAQRTR
-753 TPKVTILI
+753 TPKVTLLV
-761 DANGKKRLD
+761 DATGKKRVAA
-770 KTDWSATARTIST
+770 TTWNATARTIAT
-783 GHIERGNVHQ
+783 RHVEVGVVHQ
-793 KLPVRAPISI
+793 KLPVRSPISI
-803 AASASPSTLAASKNA
+803 AASASPSTLAASSNSK
-818 KSLRTV
+818 KLRTV
-824 VLKGSR
+824 VLKGSK
-830 STSNGVSLDYTWA
+830 SAGNGVSLDYTWV
-843 QRCTTAA
+843 QRCTTAE

-856 KCPSKLPTPTVR
+856 KCPSATPSPVVR

-881 PGVTTRTTYVFELT
+881 PGVKRRTTYVFELT
-895 ISDHSSTRTQI
+895 ISDHSSTRTQV
-906 VRATAVPPQK
+906 VRTTAVPPQK
-916 LHQGGERH
+916 LKQGGERT
-924 SSGKSKDAAS
+924 SSGKSSDVAG

-939 AAAQKAAEADRR
+939 KSKQKAAEADRR
-951 KRDSQRQNAAK
+951 KRDSQRASSAK
-962 SAQKANASKGK
+962 ATQKANAAKGS
-973 AALKGAPSVTIE
+973 AALKGGPKVTIE
-985 GGSLQNAAVNAE
+985 GGTLQSAATGAE
-997 VRLRAVVTGGS
+997 VTLRAVVSGGS
-1008 GERHYSWKQSAG
+1008 GERHYAWKQSAG
-1020 ATATLSDPAG
+1020 APTTLSDAAG
-1030 ESTTARLPSTKGLV
+1030 ESTKAHMPATKGLV
-1044 SFTVSV
+1044 SYTVTV
-1050 TDGAGKQGSARVTIS
+1050 TDGGGKQGSARVTVD

-1084 GGPALG
+1084 GAPSLG
-1090 ALPGTKV
+1090 ALPGSKV
-1097 LLTALAQGGT
+1097 QLTALAQGGT
-1107 GNVTYSWAQTAGPSV
+1107 GTVTYSWAQTSGPSV
-1122 SLSTKVGSTASFT
+1122 ALSAKTGSTAVFT
-1135 MPNTSDGLT
+1135 MPSTSEGLG

-1149 SDAKGTHSTADATVT
+1149 TDGAGAHSTADATVT
-1164 TQASPPIVAVAG
+1164 TQASPPTVSVAG

-1181 ASPATET
+1181 AAPNAELA
-1188 SLEVRVSGGNGEL
+1188 LEVRVSGGNGEL
-1201 KYRWAQVSGTKTSIS
+1201 KYKWAQVSGTKTPIS
-1216 DATSPVAKIKTP
+1216 DDTSSVAKIRVP
-1228 GKNGLL
+1228 GRTGLL
-1234 VFTVTATDNT
+1234 VYTVTATDNT
-1244 GTKGTGTV
+1244 GTQGTGTV
-1252 TVSVGAAA
+1252 TVSVGASA

-1265 SFLKQ
+1265 SFLTQ
-1270 TSKASGSGTLN
+1270 TAKASGSGSLN

-1287 TTAKFGTITPP
+1287 NSATFGTITPP
-1298 SATQLSA
+1298 SAAQTSA
-1305 CSGVSTTTTR
+1305 CSGKGAGTR
-1315 QSTTPSDGTPFSA
+1315 QASTPSDGTPFSA
-1328 STFTVGGVTIADASG
+1328 SSFTVGGVTISNAAG
-1343 YVMPAGV
+1343 YVMPAGI
-1350 EIASGTVTTPA
+1350 EITSGTVATPA
-1361 SWQLPAISIGTT
+1361 SWQLPAISIGST

-1379 TGGSSANAELSG
+1379 TGGSSANAQLSG
-1391 SVTAKAFP
+1391 SITAKAFP

-1406 WTGNTTLTFTPS
+1406 WTGSTTLTFTPN
-1418 GATTTGTVDAT
+1418 GATTTGAVDAS
-1429 ATNGSGLVN
+1429 ATNGSGQV
-1438 ATGTLSTAG
+1438 AVTGSLSTTG

-1453 TANNILTIGSTSLD
+1453 TANDILTIGSTSLD

-1481 SISGSTTTST
+1481 SIAGSTTSST
-1491 TLAPGVALSTL
+1491 ALAPGVALSTL
-1502 KANWTTADT
+1502 KANWTTASN
-1511 GPILTGSATVAF
+1511 GPILTGSATVAL

-1528 QPANLNAKL
+1528 TPTALNATL
-1537 SYTNPS
+1537 SYTDPS
-1543 NWSATLTGSGGASWQ
+1543 NWSATLTGSGGPTWQ
-1558 PLNGLTITPADF
+1558 PLNGLSISPSDF
-1570 SGSIAQTNGAWQ
+1570 SGSIAQDNGAWQ
-1582 WDVTATIPTWKAAS
+1582 WNVTANVPTWKAAS
-1596 VLTLNNT
+1596 VLTLTKT
-1603 TLDLSSTCTA
+1603 TLELSGACTA

-1627 VATTAVVDPPLSDP
+1627 IDTTAVVDPPLSDP
-1641 ITISAD
+1641 ITIAAD

-1711 LPNVSITDNPL
+1711 LPNVSITNNPL
-1722 SLVFTTA
+1722 SLVFVA
-1729 SGGSGSSGNSAV
+1729 PGGNGGGSSGGGSSSGG
-1741 TAQLIGDIP
+1741 TIAQLIGDIP
-1750 VPQFPFLTLPT
+1750 VPQFPLLTLPA

-1774 ANVYGS
+1774 AGVYGTI
-1780 ATATASD
+1780 TATGSD
-1787 GSHGVTVSGTLNTNG
+1787 GSHGVSVSGTLNNNG
-1802 TYNASVSAQ
+1802 TYSASVSAQ

-1818 ASVDVA
+1818 AAVDVS
-1824 GNVTNTSGT
+1824 GNVTNTSGS

-1854 TQLSATW
+1854 TTLTATW
-1861 TSATSGPIFT
+1861 TSATTGPIFT
-1871 GNATVAISSGS
+1871 GKATVAISSGS
-1882 ETPTNLNATFSYTD
+1882 ETPTNLNAAFSYTD
-1896 TTNWNVTLTATGG
+1896 TTNWNVTLSASGG

-1932 NAVWNWNVKA
+1932 NAAWNWDVKA
-1942 VIPSWTVSSVLTLNN
+1942 VIPTWTVSSVLTLNN

-2011 FSMYADVPN
+2011 FSLYADVPN

-2028 SFTNPSI
+2028 SFSNPSI

-2044 AVTPTTGAPTFTG
+2044 SVTPTTGAPTFTG
-2057 ATQSGWSISTAGG
+2057 ATESGWSISTAGG

-2076 GDFAEIAT
+2076 GDFSEIAT

-2089 GISMGGWDADGVSIA
+2089 GISMGGWDADGVTLSG
-2104 SGNGSQSGTAFGYSS
+2104 GNGSQSGTAFGYSS
-2119 MATTMSFDLP
+2119 FGSTMSFDLP
-2129 GYGAQSIKM
+2129 SFGKQTIAL
-2138 TPGQIAVTGGYSSP
+2138 TPGEISVTGGYSSP
-2152 QWFSTLTGATLPN
+2152 QWFSTLVGASLPN

-2207 SNNAQG
+2207 TNNAEG
-2213 LTVTAGGV
+2213 LTVSAGGV

-2244 YDFTTEQVSASFGI
+2244 YDFTTQQVSASFGI
-2258 ENWNNAFGDQ
+2258 ENWQNAFGDQ

-2280 AELASVPFP
+2280 ADLVSVPFP
-2289 TPTVALYAN
+2289 TPTVALYASLN
-2298 LDTGSL
+2298 TGSL

-2327 EENPC
+2327 EDNPC

-2365 LGCTLGNVGGTPI
+2365 DGCTLGNVGGTPI
-2378 VIPPGFSMAFD
+2378 VIQPGFSMAFD
-2389 GKLFGT
+2389 GQLFGT
-2395 EVDVQASLSFDP
+2395 EVDVQAALSFDP
-2407 TIFNASITVGAFSI
+2407 TIFNASITVGAFTI

-2443 NIDSVTFAGGFTMFG
+2443 QIDTVTFAGGFTMFG
-2458 TTINVSGDLSFNGT
+2458 TTIDVSGDLSYDGAT
-2472 TGVTTAGLKVSQ
+2472 STTTAGLKVSQ
-2484 PQALN
+2484 SQSLN

-2506 GGSTNNLSIAAS
+2506 GPSTNDLSIAAS
-2518 GDMNIMGNTVNVE
+2518 GDMDIMGNTVNVQ

-2541 VEYINVQIQANL
+2541 VEYVNVQIQANL
-2553 NFGPAATAS
+2553 NFGPAAMAN

-2573 GAFNLNASV
+2573 GAFDLNAAV

-2592 GTTATPATLEIS
+2592 GTAANPATLEIS

-2609 FSGSLAYAPFFTATL
+2609 FSGSFAYAPFFTATL
-2624 EGTLVYEN
+2624 EGTLVYES

-2649 PGDFSFSA
+2649 PGDFSFAA

-2667 GLTGDVGLGHVGS
+2667 GLTGNVGLGHVGT

-2706 FNSNGNFT
+2706 FNSNGNFSFT
-2714 FNGSGNLDVAGFV
+2714 GSGNLDVAGFV
-2727 MNMQV
+2727 MDMQV
-2732 AVSSQNGNENISG
+2732 AVASQNGNESISG

-2759 GDFSMQNGQPSTSLT
+2759 GAFSMQNGQPSTSLT
-2774 ASANLVFDGFDLGNT
+2774 ASANLVFDGFNLGNT

-2837 LNIPNLANA
+2837 LDIPDLADA

-2858 TCVQATTTTLTM
+2858 SCSQATTTTLTM

-2984 WGTFINISGGF
+2984 WGTFININGGF
-2995 SFNADPFELSIEAD
+2995 SFNADPFELSVEAE